1 MQFLILGTV
10 EMCHARMR
18 IRPTGRNQRT
28 VLAMLVLHA
37 NRPVALA
44 EIIEAI
50 WAGTPPRTAAT
61 KVHGLVSGLRK
72 LLADHVGRAEANR
85 LIATR
90 DPGYVLQI
98 QPHQLDL
105 DEFEQRWAAA
115 RNELRQGRVD
125 LAGEHLHDALALWR
139 GSALCDVAD
148 NLAASERPALEE
160 RRLTALEER
169 IGIDLQLGR
178 HADLVSELTT
188 LVAAHPFREIL
199 RAHLMTALWSS
210 GRTADALACFR
221 AGQQLM
227 SEELGLEPGPDLRRL
242 HLAILTGTPALPRYV
257 APPHGSPAHVA
268 CRSTATAAVVSALSA
283 YSGTPPVAVIS
294 GEPGTG
300 KTVVSLHVAFHL
312 RACFPDGQ
320 VHVELNGSG
329 DRPLSPRE
337 AMAAVLQA
345 LQPAVHGAF
354 RPDAAPEP
362 STGREEPFEGLPED
376 LADAYRQALSDRRI
390 LVILDN
396 AAGAWQIEPL
406 LPKTPN
412 CAVLVTSRSPLEAVT
427 ARTHL
432 ALGSFASY
440 LRW

>member
-1 MQFLILGTV
+1 MQILILGSV
-10 EMCHARMR
+10 EMCHARMY
-18 IRPTGRNQRT
+18 IRPMGRNQRT
-28 VLAMLVLHA
+28 VLAKLGLHA
-37 NRPVALA
+37 NRPVALT

-50 WAGTPPRTAAT
+50 WAGRPPRTAAT

-90 DPGYVLQI
+90 DPGYILQI

-115 RNELRQGRVD
+115 RDELRHGRAD

-139 GSALCDVAD
+139 GSALLDVAD

-178 HADLVSELTT
+178 HADLVSELTA
-188 LVAAHPFREIL
+188 LVAAHPFREVL

-242 HLAILTGTPALPRYV
+242 HLAVLTGNPAFPRYIP
-257 APPHGSPAHVA
+257 PPHGSPSQIA
-268 CRSTATAAVVSALSA
+268 CRSTATAAVISALSA
-283 YSGTPPVAVIS
+283 YSGTPRVAVIS
-294 GEPGTG
+294 GEPGAG
-300 KTVVSLHVAFHL
+300 KTIVSLHVAHRL
-312 RACFPDGQ
+312 RSCFPDGQ

-337 AMAAVLQA
+337 AMAGVLQA
-345 LQPAVHGAF
+345 LRSAGHGAF
-354 RPDAAPEP
+354 RSDIPADPEEL
-362 STGREEPFEGLPED
+362 T
-376 LADAYRQALSDRRI
+376 DAYREALSDRRI

-406 LPKTPN
+406 LPMTPN
-412 CAVLVTSRSPLEAVT
+412 CAVLITSRSPLEAVP

-432 ALGSFASY
+432 TLGSFASY